1 VTEELREVLYLDAA
15 SLVVVDHPHGTLV
28 YPTSKLRA
36 GKPFPP
42 HELWTLR
49 PAASLR
55 EATRSD
61 GLDVTDDL
69 ARIDGRMISPVRLR
83 QAQLRGLAE
92 PFSVTM
98 DFGPLPVDRPL
109 VLVLTGWLRFGGG
122 MANVAAS
129 LDSTLPFPFPTLEAQ
144 LPDGSWNP
152 VGTEVGAPSGKTK
165 TILVDLQNK
174 LPPGARRLRLT
185 TAFEIHWDCAAL
197 CERVAADQNPRTILP
212 PDHADLHW
220 RGFSRY
226 ASLPDWLPLTPE
238 YEHVGSTPS
247 WDRTPSGWCTRYGA
261 VDELVRDRD
270 DKLALLN
277 GGDELAL
284 SFQASRLPPKWAGF
298 TRDFYL
304 YVTGWDKD
312 ADFHVGHGWAVDPLP
327 FRGMDDQAYGR
338 QPRPAL
344 LDDSWIGKYNTRWI
358 GPVVFSRREEASPPP
373 P

>member
-1 VTEELREVLYLDAA
+1 MHAA
-15 SLVVVDHPHGTLV
+15 
-28 YPTSKLRA
+28 
-36 GKPFPP
+36 KPFPP

-55 EATRSD
+55 QAMRSD
-61 GLDVTDDL
+61 GADVTDDL
-69 ARIDGRMISPVRLR
+69 SRIDGRMVSPVRLR
-83 QAQLRGLAE
+83 EPQLRGLAE

-144 LPDGSWNP
+144 LPDGSWKP
-152 VGTEVGAPSGKTK
+152 VATDVGTPAGKTK

-174 LPPGARRLRLT
+174 LPLGSVRLRLT

-197 CERVAADQNPRTILP
+197 CEKVADDQNRRTTLTP
-212 PDHADLHW
+212 GHADLHW

-226 ASLPDWLPLTPE
+226 AALPDWLPLTPE
-238 YEHVGSTPS
+238 YNHVVSSPP
-247 WDRTPSGWCTRYGA
+247 WDRTPAGWCTRYGA
-261 VDELVRDRD
+261 VDELVRDHD

-284 SFQASRLPPKWAGF
+284 SFQASRLPAVPDGF
-298 TRDFYL
+298 TRDFFL
-304 YVTGWDKD
+304 HVVGWDKD
-312 ADFHVGHGWAVDPLP
+312 ADFHVGQGWAVDPLP
-327 FRGMDDQAYGR
+327 FRGMDDQAYGHE
-338 QPRPAL
+338 PRPAN
-344 LDDSWIGKYNTRWI
+344 LDDGWIQKYNTRWI
-358 GPVVFSRREEASPPP
+358 GPAVFSRNAEASPQP
-373 P
+373 